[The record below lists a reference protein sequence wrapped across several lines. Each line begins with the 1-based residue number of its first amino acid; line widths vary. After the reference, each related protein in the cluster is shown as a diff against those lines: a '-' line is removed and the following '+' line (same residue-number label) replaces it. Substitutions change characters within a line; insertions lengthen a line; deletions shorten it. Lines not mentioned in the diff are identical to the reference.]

1 LFEKIKF
8 LKGLQSVNS
17 EVKITVSGHTEGVSG
32 ILDLDIVEDHGG
44 DVVGVLLGESFI
56 RGRFNL
62 SNKFISIIQN
72 GASGFGDEFFGML
85 VSGSLRERNTEG
97 KIFVNLFEISSDGVE
112 ESLLWVF
119 LNFSGISSGS
129 LVGFNIG
136 ISDGIG
142 SNIRESSD
150 ILSIRHVSVV
160 SKTVK
165 LGSFGRSEEHSNS
178 RKCQDLFSGSGL
190 GLGCCSC
197 ASPPSGF
204 ALPPSGFTLS
214 PSGLA

>member
-32 ILDLDIVEDHGG
+32 VLDLDIVEDHGG
-44 DVVGVLLGESFI
+44 DVVGVLLGEGFV
-56 RGRFNL
+56 RGRFDL
-62 SNKFISIIQN
+62 SNKFVSIIQD
-72 GASGFGDEFFGML
+72 GGSGFSAEFFGVL
-85 VSGSLRERNTEG
+85 VSSSLGERNTER

-119 LNFSGISSGS
+119 LNLSGISSGGF
-129 LVGFNIG
+129 VGINIG

-142 SNIRESSD
+142 SNIRKSSN
-150 ILSIRHVSVV
+150 ILSIVNVSVM

-165 LGSFGRSEEHSNS
+165 LGSFGRSKEHSNS
-178 RKCQDLFSGSGL
+178 
-190 GLGCCSC
+190 
-197 ASPPSGF
+197 
-204 ALPPSGFTLS
+204 
-214 PSGLA
+214 